1 MSERETFAGGVAV
14 ITGAGSGIGAG
25 IARHASQLGMTVVLA
40 DIDAGAVAAL
50 RDELCAAGGS
60 ARDVV
65 CDVRDPRAM
74 QDLAES
80 TYRDVGAVRLLVNN
94 AGIEQF
100 GYLWDTP
107 VTNWQRILDINV
119 SGVFYGIRAFLPKM
133 MATGEQAWV
142 WNLSSVGG
150 VVAIPLQ
157 APYIMSKHAV
167 LALTECLYLEVQAAG
182 HGHHIH
188 VQAVLPGA
196 VVSNIFESAGGVD
209 PDEAGD
215 AAAAEAQRAAMLDV
229 KAAAMDPLAA
239 AAAVFEQA
247 AEGRFYLLTQPDS
260 VGAAMTERANVLASQ
275 QSPVLRSKRRFQS
288 VRHDVT
294 ATPLDPDAAARVASF
309 GDVAPMRQRGLA
321 AVRAALESA
330 PLPDDM
336 PVMAGITDTVIPG
349 PGGDIPARIYRP
361 CNDIGGPVLVY
372 LHGGGLVMGSN
383 HSFEPLAREL
393 ASASAATVVAVD
405 YRLAPES
412 PPPAQ
417 FDDGYA
423 ATEWVS
429 RSAEELGV
437 DASRLA
443 VIGDSAGGSLAAAVA
458 LAARDRGGPTICAQ
472 VLLYPGLDRDMSAPS
487 IRALADGPLLARDDI
502 DYMHTLADGDA
513 GPPSDPYLVPA
524 YAADLSGLPP
534 AIVVTAG
541 CDPIRDWGER
551 YADRLRDAGVQTTCT
566 RYPGMYHGF
575 LMRCDAT
582 ARGRLA
588 IAEIGALLRAK
599 FAHPVRF

>member
-1 MSERETFAGGVAV
+1 
-14 ITGAGSGIGAG
+14 
-25 IARHASQLGMTVVLA
+25 VVLV
-40 DIDAGAVAAL
+40 DIDDDAIATL

-60 ARDVV
+60 AHDVV
-65 CDVRDPRAM
+65 CDVRDPGAM
-74 QDLAES
+74 QELAES

-100 GYLWDTP
+100 GFLWDTP
-107 VTNWQRILDINV
+107 VTNWRRILDINV
-119 SGVFYGIRAFLPKM
+119 SGVFYGIRAFLPNM
-133 MATGEQAWV
+133 MTTGEQAWV
-142 WNLSSVGG
+142 WNLSSIGG
-150 VVAIPLQ
+150 MLAIPLQ

-167 LALTECLYLEVQAAG
+167 LALTECLYLEVQSAG
-182 HGHHIH
+182 HDHHIH

-196 VVSNIFESAGGVD
+196 VVSNIFDSAGGVD
-209 PDEAGD
+209 PDARD

-229 KAAAMDPLAA
+229 KAAAMDPVAA

-275 QSPVLRSKRRFQS
+275 QPPVLRSKSRFQA
-288 VRHDVT
+288 VPQRDDNEMK
-294 ATPLDPDAAARVASF
+294 APALDPDAAARAASF

-321 AVRAALESA
+321 AVRAALEST

-336 PVMAGITDTVIPG
+336 PEMAAITDTVIPG
-349 PGGDIPARIYRP
+349 PGGDIPARIYHPR
-361 CNDIGGPVLVY
+361 NDIDVPVLVY

-393 ASASAATVVAVD
+393 AWASAATVVAVD

-417 FDDGYA
+417 FDDAYA

-429 RSAEELGV
+429 RSADEFGV

-458 LAARDRGGPTICAQ
+458 MAARDRGGPTICAQ
-472 VLLYPGLDRDMSAPS
+472 VMLYPGLDRDMSAPS
-487 IRALADGPLLARDDI
+487 IRALADVPLLARDDI
-502 DYMHTLADGDA
+502 VYMHTLADGDA